1 VNKPG
6 IFLRESTGLVREIG
20 PLTALLMNIAFIAFP
35 TGFILLLSS
44 TFNFPRGN
52 PMIAVMI
59 AAVLFLPLTVLL
71 NRVGI
76 TYYRTASDYIFITRN
91 LNPSIGFASMFM
103 FTIDQMFFN
112 AVLTS
117 LGITAGLAPSLYAI
131 GLSNHDRALTVIGST
146 LMSNPVMVFMI
157 SSVIFTVLII
167 INALSVR
174 AGKYLASALSMF
186 GLVVFA
192 LTVALTYVLAPQ
204 IIIAINKVAPNVL
217 MQAVKVAHSLPSY
230 GASMD
235 TVYLIPYLAYVFPFI
250 NFVLSIGGEMK
261 RGKAMPIAIY
271 GAYAVSAVFL
281 VISVWLILSAI
292 NINYINGLFAI
303 YYGLA
308 PSVTYP
314 STLPPPYPQALLI
327 LAIRNPVVQ
336 WLIALGSFVW
346 YVNVVS
352 VLIIQI
358 ARYILALSFDRVL
371 PSALAY
377 VNPKTHTPIAAHA
390 LDLVVTIV
398 IMYLYNLSVVP
409 LLTATMDVSTLVT
422 IIMYFMVITITAIIV
437 GLRSRSILTAALG
450 TYTTV
455 LFAWIAYQEAAN
467 PLAYLFTPEINAY
480 IIGFFATLFIAGLIT
495 YHAVRYYRLR
505 RENID
510 INQLFREIPPE

>member
-1 VNKPG
+1 
-6 IFLRESTGLVREIG
+6 
-20 PLTALLMNIAFIAFP
+20 
-35 TGFILLLSS
+35 
-44 TFNFPRGN
+44 
-52 PMIAVMI
+52 
-59 AAVLFLPLTVLL
+59 
-71 NRVGI
+71 
-76 TYYRTASDYIFITRN
+76 
-91 LNPSIGFASMFM
+91 
-103 FTIDQMFFN
+103 
-112 AVLTS
+112 
-117 LGITAGLAPSLYAI
+117 
-131 GLSNHDRALTVIGST
+131 
-146 LMSNPVMVFMI
+146 MSNPVMVFMI

-303 YYGLA
+303 YYGLS

-377 VNPKTHTPIAAHA
+377 VNPKPTHQLCH
-390 LDLVVTIV
+390 
-398 IMYLYNLSVVP
+398 
-409 LLTATMDVSTLVT
+409 TL
-422 IIMYFMVITITAIIV
+422 
-437 GLRSRSILTAALG
+437 
-450 TYTTV
+450 
-455 LFAWIAYQEAAN
+455 
-467 PLAYLFTPEINAY
+467 
-480 IIGFFATLFIAGLIT
+480 
-495 YHAVRYYRLR
+495 
-505 RENID
+505 
-510 INQLFREIPPE
+510 

>member
-1 VNKPG
+1 VNRPG

-20 PLTALLMNIAFIAFP
+20 PLTALLMNIAFIAFT

-59 AAVLFLPLTVLL
+59 SAVLFLPLTVLL

-146 LMSNPVMVFMI
+146 LMSNPVIVFMI

-204 IIIAINKVAPNVL
+204 IIIAINRVAPNVL

-261 RGKAMPIAIY
+261 RDKAMPIAIY

-314 STLPPPYPQALLI
+314 STLPPPYP
-327 LAIRNPVVQ
+327 RP
-336 WLIALGSFVW
+336 
-346 YVNVVS
+346 Y
-352 VLIIQI
+352 
-358 ARYILALSFDRVL
+358 
-371 PSALAY
+371 
-377 VNPKTHTPIAAHA
+377 
-390 LDLVVTIV
+390 
-398 IMYLYNLSVVP
+398 
-409 LLTATMDVSTLVT
+409 
-422 IIMYFMVITITAIIV
+422 
-437 GLRSRSILTAALG
+437 
-450 TYTTV
+450 
-455 LFAWIAYQEAAN
+455 
-467 PLAYLFTPEINAY
+467 
-480 IIGFFATLFIAGLIT
+480 
-495 YHAVRYYRLR
+495 
-505 RENID
+505 
-510 INQLFREIPPE
+510 